1 MYIMLLKVYCS
12 SFSAV
17 AASSFNWPMID
28 LLRNKDE
35 MLEWTIPAFKCDQ
48 EKRKGYTESTV
59 WKFTMESIVHSIWKE
74 YRNYNMSLLMAE

>member
-17 AASSFNWPMID
+17 AAAELNRPMID

-35 MLEWTIPAFKCDQ
+35 FLDLDEQYLILSAINKREREKCKVDQ
-48 EKRKGYTESTV
+48 WKRKGIMESTV
-59 WKFTMESIVHSIWKE
+59 
-74 YRNYNMSLLMAE
+74 